1 MANINE
7 EHYGILDQF
16 FRECLRYWEHELKID
31 SDLDKQP
38 FINAIR
44 DIPTHNPYKVHGE
57 LLDTETVREFK
68 KYRYMDC
75 YGRDWEKY
83 YRE

>member
-7 EHYGILDQF
+7 EQYAILDRF

-44 DIPTHNPYKVHGE
+44 DIPNHNPYKVQGE
-57 LLDTETVREFK
+57 LLDTETVRQFK

-75 YGRDWEKY
+75 YGRDWKKY

>member
-7 EHYGILDQF
+7 EQYGILDQF
-16 FRECLRYWEHELKID
+16 FRECVRFWEHELKTD
-31 SDLDKQP
+31 SDLDREP
-38 FINAIR
+38 FVRAITE
-44 DIPTHNPYKVHGE
+44 IPSTNPYRIGCIP
-57 LLDTETVREFK
+57 LDAETVKQFK
-68 KYRYMDC
+68 KSRYMDC